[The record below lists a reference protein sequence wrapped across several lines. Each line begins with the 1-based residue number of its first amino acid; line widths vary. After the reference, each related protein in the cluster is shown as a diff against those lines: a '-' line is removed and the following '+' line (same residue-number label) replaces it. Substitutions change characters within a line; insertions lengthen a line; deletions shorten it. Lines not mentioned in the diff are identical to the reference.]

1 MQLASSASTSFGSSS
16 LLITPLQVYYDKTIA
31 VLITLV
37 TLIDHPDSDPAAKW
51 ETLAGKFYEITGTA
65 PAWEATF
72 NALRDDFGGPRD

>member
-1 MQLASSASTSFGSSS
+1 MTPAND
-16 LLITPLQVYYDKTIA
+16 LILDALRLHSDYDKTMA